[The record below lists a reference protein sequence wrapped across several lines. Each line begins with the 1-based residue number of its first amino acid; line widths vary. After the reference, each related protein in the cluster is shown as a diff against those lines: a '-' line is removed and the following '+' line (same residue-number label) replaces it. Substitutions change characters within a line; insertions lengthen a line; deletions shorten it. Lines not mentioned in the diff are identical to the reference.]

1 MQCWSQQL
9 KMEEGPL
16 LYLGAM
22 MSIWKIYE
30 SRKFYS
36 QSCWKLKFTHKTV
49 ADVEADGLSAE
60 QDEEEVI

>member
-1 MQCWSQQL
+1 MQWCQSQQL

-30 SRKFYS
+30 SILL
-36 QSCWKLKFTHKTV
+36 KLSFTHKTV

>member
-30 SRKFYS
+30 SILL
-36 QSCWKLKFTHKTV
+36 KLSFTHKTV